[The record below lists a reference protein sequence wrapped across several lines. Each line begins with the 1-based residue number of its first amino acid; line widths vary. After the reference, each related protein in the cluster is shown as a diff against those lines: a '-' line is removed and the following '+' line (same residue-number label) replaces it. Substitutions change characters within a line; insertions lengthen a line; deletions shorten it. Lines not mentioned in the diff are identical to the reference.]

1 MKQFGFA
8 LSEAGESLDLDIY
21 SVIGESFWFD
31 AVSAGSV
38 LRRLK
43 GSEGKAKTI
52 NVNIHSD
59 GGDIF
64 EASDIYFQL
73 AEHSAKKVVR
83 IGGLAASAASF
94 VAMVGDEIIMGP
106 AAWMMIHHPWGGA
119 QGSAE
124 KLIGW
129 GETLLKARETYAAVY
144 AARSKQSQ
152 AKCLEIMAA
161 ETWLTAEEAVKLGF
175 ADRIEGS
182 VTAPAEA
189 KVKARA
195 QRAFAAASLNDFSNV
210 PEAVKA
216 LMTSA
221 RGELEQERQP
231 APAPAPQQTPP
242 APEARQTSPAL
253 GEENTSMALSKLIIT
268 ALALAEDA
276 DESTATAAIKK
287 LQASAKVGAAVEELL
302 GVSGQAA
309 LGAVRALKEG
319 NEANAALGTEV
330 AKLKM
335 VNVRREFDGIV
346 AAATKPDNRKLTPAM
361 VKMYT
366 ERFDKAVKLADGD
379 DGDADAAAAKAQDIC
394 EDLRGFV
401 AIAPRVGSGPL
412 NPPASGSGGSNGG
425 GSDGSMQ
432 HGGKTFEAMA
442 PRERLHLKQEN
453 PDLYNAMREDA
464 QARGAI

>member
-8 LSEAGESLDLDIY
+8 LAEAGEELSLDIY
-21 SVIGESFWFD
+21 SVIGESIWFD

-73 AEHSAKKVVR
+73 AEHSARKVVR

-129 GETLLKARETYAAVY
+129 GETLLKARDTYANVY
-144 AARSKQSQ
+144 AARSKQSK

-175 ADRIEGS
+175 ADRIEGALA
-182 VTAPAEA
+182 APIEA
-189 KVKARA
+189 KARARA
-195 QRAFAAASLNDFSNV
+195 QRAFAAASLKDFNNV
-210 PEAVKA
+210 PEAVRS
-216 LMTSA
+216 LMTAA

-231 APAPAPQQTPP
+231 APPPAPTPP
-242 APEARQTSPAL
+242 APAPEQNPSASAGKDKTMAEMNQFVSTIAITL
-253 GEENTSMALSKLIIT
+253 GLPTGCTESDITAAASRLRDLEKEALSLTGVK
-268 ALALAEDA
+268 
-276 DESTATAAIKK
+276 STA
-287 LQASAKVGAAVEELL
+287 E
-302 GVSGQAA
+302 A
-309 LGAVRALKEG
+309 LGAIRGLKEKADKADKL
-319 NEANAALGTEV
+319 ERELGTVKAERD
-330 AKLKM
+330 KQ
-335 VNVRREFDGIV
+335 NFDTLIV
-346 AAATKPDNRKLTPAM
+346 QGKAERKLTVAHA
-361 VKMYT
+361 KKY
-366 ERFDKAVKLADGD
+366 EEEFQ
-379 DGDADAAAAKAQDIC
+379 AAAA
-394 EDLRGFV
+394 EGRGSEVVERLRGHLPLMGMSIPSTDV
-401 AIAPRVGSGPL
+401 KPPLPRRGANEEAAAL
-412 NPPASGSGGSNGG
+412 KWN
-425 GSDGSMQ
+425 D
-432 HGGKTFEAMA
+432 KTFGEMTPA
-442 PRERLHLKQEN
+442 ERHNLKAEN
-453 PDLYNAMREDA
+453 PDMYDVMRRDW
-464 QARGAI
+464 QASQ

>member
-8 LSEAGESLDLDIY
+8 LSEAGEELSLDIY
-21 SVIGESFWFD
+21 SVIGESCWFD

-129 GETLLKARETYAAVY
+129 GETLLKARDTYAAVY
-144 AARSKQSQ
+144 AARSKQSK

-182 VTAPAEA
+182 VTAPADA

-210 PEAVKA
+210 PDAVKA
-216 LMTSA
+216 LMNSA
-221 RGELEQERQP
+221 RGELEQERNP
-231 APAPAPQQTPP
+231 APPAPEPKTPP
-242 APEARQTSPAL
+242 APEARKPTPNL
-253 GEENTSMALSKLIIT
+253 GEENSSMALPKLILT
-268 ALALAEDA
+268 ALALADDA
-276 DESTATAAIKK
+276 DETTVAAAIKK
-287 LQASAKVGAAVEELL
+287 LKDSAKVGAGVEELV

-319 NEANAALGTEV
+319 NEANAELGVEV

-346 AAATKPDNRKLTPAM
+346 ASATKPDNRKLTPAM

-366 ERFDKAVKLADGD
+366 ERFDKAVKLADGE
-379 DGDADAAAAKAQDIC
+379 DGDADAAAAKAQDVC

-401 AIAPRVGSGPL
+401 AIAPRVGTGPL
-412 NPPASGSGGSNGG
+412 NPPVSGSGGSSG

-442 PRERLHLKQEN
+442 PRERLSLKNEN